1 MEICGVDCE
10 NSQKLC
16 KNNTSETTGKGV
28 MDKLL
33 IHFRSI
39 GSTTVT
45 SLPGCCSA

>member
-1 MEICGVDCE
+1 MERSGMDCE

-16 KNNTSETTGKGV
+16 KNNTSATTGKGV

-39 GSTTVT
+39 GDYSYF
-45 SLPGCCSA
+45 SAWLL